1 MDKVSVIQSQEATKY
16 HIQSVEKTDSLWQG
30 GLNQKKIQL
39 NPCNIF
45 SILICNELYL
55 FA

>member
-1 MDKVSVIQSQEATKY
+1 MFVLLD
-16 HIQSVEKTDSLWQG
+16 QG
-30 GLNQKKIQL
+30 GLNEKEIQL

-45 SILICNELYL
+45 SILIFNELYL